1 MFSVNRLSVIIYMV
15 LTSKDRQRI
24 MVIWSKCYDVQHI
37 WYFSV
42 CLFFFCN
49 CKIAKKIVL
58 CSVPVYREIDSAA
71 GLLLTSRTRC
81 VHLQPEILNFQRERN
96 IVIAELVHLK

>member
-1 MFSVNRLSVIIYMV
+1 MFSIYGTLV
-15 LTSKDRQRI
+15 C
-24 MVIWSKCYDVQHI
+24 V
-37 WYFSV
+37 YFFSATA
-42 CLFFFCN
+42 
-49 CKIAKKIVL
+49 KIAKKIVL